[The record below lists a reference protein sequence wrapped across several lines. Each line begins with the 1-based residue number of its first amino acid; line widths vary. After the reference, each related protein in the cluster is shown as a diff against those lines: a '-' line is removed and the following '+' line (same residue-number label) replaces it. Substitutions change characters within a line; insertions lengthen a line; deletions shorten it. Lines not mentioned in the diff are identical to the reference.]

1 MSASRGPKKRPGPSS
16 EPRKTPP
23 AASAARAAP
32 ATGASADD
40 PSGREDYAN
49 RFVWFPAALALLRRE
64 PALSITLGYLL
75 LSLIGLWSSYCFYR
89 VFRIPILEYMQP
101 GDFLVAGVRQPMNLL
116 WLLLMI
122 SISVPA
128 YWPTYYRLRHPQR
141 VERFRRHWFGRL
153 IFSRYVDPFRR
164 RRWYD
169 LSPEA
174 TILLALLFGGGSL
187 IMAHS
192 GDRANAL
199 LEGGG
204 QPVRVTLS
212 DGGSPLQGSAR
223 LLGTTSGYVYLY
235 WPGNG
240 RTEVLVQESVSR
252 IEVLP
257 RRVPPGRSSAMP
269 SAEAP

>member
-1 MSASRGPKKRPGPSS
+1 MSASRGPKKRPGPS
-16 EPRKTPP
+16 PGARKTPP
-23 AASAARAAP
+23 APPAERPAP
-32 ATGASADD
+32 AGDAS
-40 PSGREDYAN
+40 GQEDYAN
-49 RFVWFPAALALLRRE
+49 RFVWFPSALALLRRE

-122 SISVPA
+122 LIAVPA
-128 YWPTYYRLRHPQR
+128 YWPTYYRLRHPESA
-141 VERFRRHWFGRL
+141 ERFRRHWFGRL

-187 IMAHS
+187 IMAYS
-192 GDRANAL
+192 GDRAKAL
-199 LEGGG
+199 LDGGG
-204 QPVRVTLS
+204 QAVRVTLS
-212 DGGSPLQGSAR
+212 DAGAPLRGGAR

-235 WPGNG
+235 WPDNG
-240 RTEVLVQESVSR
+240 RTEVLVQENVSR

-257 RRVPPGRSSAMP
+257 RRVPQGGSPPMASAG
-269 SAEAP
+269 AP

>member
-23 AASAARAAP
+23 APAAAP
-32 ATGASADD
+32 PAPGIGAS
-40 PSGREDYAN
+40 GQEDYAN
-49 RFVWFPAALALLRRE
+49 RFVWFPRALALLRRE

-116 WLLLMI
+116 WLLLMALV
-122 SISVPA
+122 SVPA
-128 YWPTYYRLRHPQR
+128 YWPTYYRLRHPER

-169 LSPEA
+169 LSPET
-174 TILLALLFGGGSL
+174 TILLGLLLGGGSL
-187 IMAHS
+187 IMAYS

-199 LEGGG
+199 LAGGG
-204 QPVRVTLS
+204 HAVRVTLA
-212 DGGSPLQGSAR
+212 DGGSPLQGGAR

-235 WPGNG
+235 WPDNG

-252 IEVLP
+252 IEALP

>member
-1 MSASRGPKKRPGPSS
+1 MSASRGPKKRSGPSS

-23 AASAARAAP
+23 APSAARPTPGIA
-32 ATGASADD
+32 ASAGDA
-40 PSGREDYAN
+40 SGQEDYAN
-49 RFVWFPAALALLRRE
+49 RFVWFPRALALLRRE

-116 WLLLMI
+116 WLLLMALV
-122 SISVPA
+122 SVPA
-128 YWPTYYRLRHPQR
+128 YWPTYYRLRHPER

-164 RRWYD
+164 RRWFD

-174 TILLALLFGGGSL
+174 TILLGLLLGGGSL
-187 IMAHS
+187 IMAYS
-192 GDRANAL
+192 GDRAEAL
-199 LEGGG
+199 LQGGG
-204 QPVRVTLS
+204 QAVRVTLA
-212 DGGSPLQGSAR
+212 DGGSPLRGSAR

-235 WPGNG
+235 WPDNG
-240 RTEVLVQESVSR
+240 RTEVLVQEGVSR

-257 RRVPPGRSSAMP
+257 RRVPPGGSSAMP